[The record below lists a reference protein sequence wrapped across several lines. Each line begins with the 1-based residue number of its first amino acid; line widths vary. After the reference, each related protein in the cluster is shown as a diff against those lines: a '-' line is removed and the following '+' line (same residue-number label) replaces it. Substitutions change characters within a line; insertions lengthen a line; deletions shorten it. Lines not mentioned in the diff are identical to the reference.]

1 MWAKIR
7 VTLQPSSFAL
17 QLRPVFEV
25 RHFLED
31 ADWQGGCCL
40 WPMQLYLVF
49 GWSWRILHWEVSRPN
64 SCNYISLL
72 WELTWYFQNVVWNSR
87 RHHFVFPTLLM
98 QGSTKLQ
105 NKKWRMQLLCAAL
118 VQSKSSNPVRHP
130 SNLFKSSAGPR
141 CSTAGGVE
149 MKIRTHRGRRA
160 TITLGIIDIMTGCQT
175 DLKVCEPWEPHVIP
189 EG

>member
-7 VTLQPSSFAL
+7 VTSAI
-17 QLRPVFEV
+17 QLCTPASAGLRGASLPWRRRLAGWMLPLTNE
-25 RHFLED
+25 
-31 ADWQGGCCL
+31 
-40 WPMQLYLVF
+40 LYLVF

-105 NKKWRMQLLCAAL
+105 NKKWRMQLLCAVL